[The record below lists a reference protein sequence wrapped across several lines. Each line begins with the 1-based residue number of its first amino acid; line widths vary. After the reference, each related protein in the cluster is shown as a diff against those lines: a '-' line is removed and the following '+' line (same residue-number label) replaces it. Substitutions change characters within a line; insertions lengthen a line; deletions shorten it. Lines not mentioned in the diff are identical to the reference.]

1 MVREKFWSHLLFF
14 GGRTLPLFT
23 PICFLMVF
31 LLIEHTIH
39 RITFFNW
46 VQTPGEKFST
56 VHSNNDPH
64 QVKHPVEAVRSHVSI
79 LQSLDERE
87 TAIEELQTEIVNFRS
102 QFPDVDDVGGV
113 MDKLS
118 RIENLLESTK
128 LPPPQLDESG
138 KPEEDVPAVELVLRM
153 RNFDNDPIILMDR
166 HSDKYILFSPGD
178 GLNRLDEQLILDF
191 SVVLVSSSIGGL
203 LANAFKFPLLVG
215 FLLGGSMVGPGG
227 VGSIVEFVQVETLS
241 QFGVIFLLFSAGCEF
256 SYSGFRNAQRTS
268 NIVIFGTSVVL
279 IVVFWLIVPLWLT
292 LDKTSSLFIGFSMC
306 LASTHVIFDA
316 LLQSDAKDAGHA
328 KITFSIL
335 LTNDIFLV
343 SILLI
348 LKFLEMESRNFFLQL
363 LLLVVKIVGFSVFV
377 LSARA
382 GLGTALVYLQGIGSE
397 RLWLLA
403 TLSYCLVCAGL
414 TARIVHSPEV
424 GAFVA
429 GLTLSAAPETTLKKV
444 ESLMM
449 PLKQVFGVLFY
460 ASIGML
466 LNPTFL
472 WDHVDEVVGIALIV
486 GLVKGLVSMMML
498 YILGHSSQVSGS
510 VSLCLSQIGGNT
522 FIVASHGYK
531 NGYVDLHFY
540 KVVLAVVALSILCTP
555 FFVEEALNPTVRND
569 SSPRPKFST
578 DGLFSPSLSHE

>member
-1 MVREKFWSHLLFF
+1 MVKEKFWSHLVFF
-14 GGRTLPLFT
+14 GGRTLPMFT
-23 PICFLMVF
+23 PFCFLIVF
-31 LLIEHTIH
+31 LLVEHTIH

-56 VHSNNDPH
+56 VHSKNDPH
-64 QVKHPVEAVRSHVSI
+64 KEKHPMEAVRSHVSI
-79 LQSLDERE
+79 LNSLDKRDI
-87 TAIEELQTEIVNFRS
+87 AIDELHTQIKNFRA
-102 QFPDVDDVGGV
+102 VLTHDDNFDEV
-113 MDKLS
+113 MEMLS
-118 RIENLLESTK
+118 RIDTLLENTK
-128 LPPPQLDESG
+128 LPRPPLDESG
-138 KPEEDVPAVELVLRM
+138 HPLENVPAVELVLRM
-153 RNFDNDPIILMDR
+153 RNFDDDPIILMDR
-166 HSDKYILFSPGD
+166 HSDRYILFSPGD
-178 GLNRLDEQLILDF
+178 GLNRLDEQLIQDF

-227 VGSIVEFVQVETLS
+227 LGLIVEFVQVETLA

-256 SYSGFRNAQRTS
+256 SYSGFRNSQRTS
-268 NIVIFGTSVVL
+268 YMIIFATSMVL
-279 IVVFWLIVPLWLT
+279 ITVFWLIVPLMFT

-316 LLQSDAKDAGHA
+316 LLQSEARDAGHV
-328 KITFSIL
+328 KLTFSIL
-335 LTNDIFLV
+335 LSNDILLV
-343 SILLI
+343 WILLT
-348 LKFLEMESRNFFLQL
+348 LKFLEMESRNMFFQILWL
-363 LLLVVKIVGFSVFV
+363 AMKIGGFSLFV
-377 LSARA
+377 LTTRA
-382 GLGTALVYLQGIGSE
+382 GLGTALIYLQNIGSE

-414 TARIVHSPEV
+414 TARIVHSAEV

-429 GLTLSAAPETTLKKV
+429 GLTLSAAPESTLKKI

-472 WDHVDEVVGIALIV
+472 LDHLDEVLGIALVV
-486 GLVKGLVSMMML
+486 GLIKGLATMMML
-498 YILGHSSQVSGS
+498 YVLGYSSQVSGS

-531 NGYVDLHFY
+531 SGYVDLHLY

-555 FFVEEALNPTVRND
+555 FFVQEALNSTVRAD
-569 SSPRPKFST
+569 ISPKSKFSG
-578 DGLFSPSLSHE
+578 DGLYSPSLTHE